1 MPFDSLM
8 SPLDQ
13 LALAWFFVLVIGY
26 SFITGTR
33 RMVGRSIIGAMQRER
48 LKWMEVMAAREN
60 RVLDGMILTSFGQ
73 GNAFFASTSAILI
86 GGLTALLGS
95 GEKVQQ
101 ILERIPYV
109 AKSSAVLFEL
119 KLLLIIAVF
128 VFAFFKF
135 AWAFRLSHY
144 VSILI
149 GATPLLTDANRDDC
163 LAHAKRTAQL
173 VGIAAEHANGGLRA
187 YYYAIAAMGWFAHPL
202 IFMATMAWVIYI
214 ILRRDFLSRSLR
226 IVSGRYEN

>member
-8 SPLDQ
+8 SQLDQ
-13 LALAWFFVLVIGY
+13 VSLAWFFLLVIGY
-26 SFITGTR
+26 RYITGTR
-33 RMVGRSIIGAMQRER
+33 RMVERSFVGAMQKER

-60 RVLDGMILTSFGQ
+60 RILDGMILTSLGQ

-86 GGLTALLGS
+86 GGLTALVGS

-119 KLLLIIAVF
+119 KLLLIIGIF

-144 VSILI
+144 VSIMI
-149 GATPLLTDANRDDC
+149 GATPLLNDANKIEC
-163 LAHAKRTAQL
+163 MAHAKRTAQL
-173 VGIAAEHANGGLRA
+173 VGVAAEHANGGLRA
-187 YYYAIAAMGWFAHPL
+187 YYYAIAAMGWFVHPL
-202 IFMATMAWVIYI
+202 IFMAATAWVLCI

-226 IVSGRYEN
+226 IVSGGYPD